1 MAGRPK
7 GTYTL
12 SQWEIDE
19 LLYYRREG
27 WTSFEL
33 ASHYG
38 ITTRTVNRIVNRER
52 KRNRNA
58 TEGTA

>member
-19 LLYYRREG
+19 MLWYRERG
-27 WTSFEL
+27 WKTIEL
-33 ASHYG
+33 AWHYG

-52 KRNRNA
+52 KKERNA